1 MALPNIY
8 QVTMVAMPLVFG
20 SIALTVVKWQGR
32 KLDAELAKGRAERQQ
47 AGE

>member
-20 SIALTVVKWQGR
+20 SIALTVAKWQGR
-32 KLDAELAKGRAERQQ
+32 KLDALLAKGRAEQQ
-47 AGE
+47 RTGE